1 MLISEL
7 QPHRE
12 TDDNRSSTINGVV
25 RANYNQPFPHFT
37 LEDESGTII
46 CKPKHSLPKPGSHIE
61 ITGTLHTITP
71 ENCTLPITYF
81 GEEDRSDVPHPNST
95 CELTICEFAGSL
107 AA

>member
-7 QPHRE
+7 KPRSDADHNQ
-12 TDDNRSSTINGVV
+12 SSTINGVV

-46 CKPKHSLPKPGSHIE
+46 CTPKDSLPKPGIHIE
-61 ITGTLHTITP
+61 STGTLHTITP
-71 ENCTLPITYF
+71 ENCTLAITF
-81 GEEDRSDVPHPNST
+81 FDEKDRSAVPHPNST
-95 CELTICEFAGSL
+95 CELTICEFASSL

>member
-7 QPHRE
+7 QPRPE
-12 TDDNRSSTINGVV
+12 ADDNRLSTISGVV

-46 CKPKHSLPKPGSHIE
+46 CKPKDSLPKSGIHIE
-61 ITGTLHTITP
+61 ITGTLHKITP
-71 ENCTLPITYF
+71 ENCTLAITLF
-81 GEEDRSDVPHPNST
+81 CEKDRSDVPHPNST
-95 CELTICEFAGSL
+95 CELSICEFASSL